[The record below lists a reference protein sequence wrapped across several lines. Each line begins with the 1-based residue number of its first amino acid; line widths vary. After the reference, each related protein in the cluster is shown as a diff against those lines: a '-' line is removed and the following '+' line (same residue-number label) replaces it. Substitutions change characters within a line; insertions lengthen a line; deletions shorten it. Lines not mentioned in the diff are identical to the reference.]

1 MSKTA
6 EVTVSSKG
14 QLVIPKPMRDELGLH
29 EGSKVIVR
37 QQDRSILILLKPK
50 DHLAAMIE
58 FGKKL
63 KLGDMRKELQ
73 EDRRREHR

>member
-1 MSKTA
+1 MSKTE
-6 EVTVSSKG
+6 EVTLSSKG
-14 QLVIPKPMRDELGLH
+14 QLVIPKPMREELGLH
-29 EGSKVIVR
+29 EGSKMLVR
-37 QQDRSILILLKPK
+37 QQDRSILIMPKPK

-58 FGKKL
+58 LGKRL